1 MNEKAQATQNEPR
14 NTGPSRKPARL
25 GFPAFL
31 VLVVLAA
38 LAFRSFAFSLFSIP
52 SESMLPRL
60 MIGDYLVASKWDYGL
75 SSNSLPADVPLIR
88 GRLFA
93 DQPERGDVVIFKHP
107 IDRTD
112 YVKRVIG
119 LPGDEVAL
127 DQGKVILNGTPLPQ
141 ERRPD
146 FIVAVSP
153 NTRCAWGAEEERLAD
168 GRLQCRYQRW
178 RETLPGGRE
187 YEILDFGLTSQDSFG
202 PVTVPDGMLFLLGDN
217 RDNSQDSRFPPEAGG
232 GIGLLSQG
240 LLVGKARRT
249 LFSTDG
255 SAEWLKPWTWF
266 TAARGER
273 MGNAL

>member
-1 MNEKAQATQNEPR
+1 MNEKAQAVT
-14 NTGPSRKPARL
+14 NTDAPTKRTWLS
-25 GFPAFL
+25 FPAFL

-60 MIGDYLVASKWDYGL
+60 VIGDYLIASKWDYGI
-75 SSNSLPADVPLIR
+75 SNASLPFDLPLIP
-88 GRLFA
+88 GRFFA
-93 DQPERGDVVIFKHP
+93 EQPERGDVVIFKHP
-107 IDRTD
+107 IDGAD

-119 LPGDEVAL
+119 LPGDVVELDGGEV
-127 DQGKVILNGTPLPQ
+127 VLNGERLPQ
-141 ERRPD
+141 EKLSD
-146 FIVAVSP
+146 FVVPVSP

-168 GRLQCRYQRW
+168 GHLQCRYTRL
-178 RETLPGGRE
+178 RETLPSGRD
-187 YEILDFGLTSQDSFG
+187 YEVLDFGPTPQDSYD
-202 PVTVPDGMLFLLGDN
+202 PVLVPEGMLFLLGDN
-217 RDNSQDSRFPPEAGG
+217 RDNSQDSRFPPEAQG

-240 LLVGKARRT
+240 LLVGRARRV

-255 SAEWLKPWTWF
+255 GAEWLKPWTWF